1 MRLRNRRQESG
12 DWRAGLALWLLL
24 GGAVA
29 YWFVEKALAGAY
41 LDILAAAVAVVPLLV
56 VCYYIMRF

>member
-1 MRLRNRRQESG
+1 MRLRARRQAIG
-12 DWRAGLALWLLL
+12 DWRIRLGLWLLL

-41 LDILAAAVAVVPLLV
+41 LDILGVVVPAVPLLV
-56 VCYYIMRF
+56 ASYYIIRF